1 MSSII
6 RFKVKPLSAAQRG
19 RKTRRREYQNSAPS
33 DAELNEQ
40 LLADLQRM
48 INTQMNGVIGALEMI
63 RKNDLA
69 SDQCEMINLA
79 QGSADKLLLE
89 VDQILASNQ
98 DFSSPAPSRTTSNP
112 LTNIKMM
119 LVDADAINRS
129 RIEKKLWQ
137 RAVRIDSFELPN
149 AALAALEK
157 AATSGDPYRIVLLDQ
172 NMAGIDGETLGVA
185 ISSAPLYRDS
195 LIVLISDQ
203 HSRYDADRL
212 THAGF
217 SAWLPKPTPNT
228 MLLNTLDMLCTCIF
242 KKDAP
247 RFVCTGVHPC
257 TSLNADST
265 EYLSAFAHAR
275 ILAVDDNA
283 VNLQV
288 ARQMLS
294 RFGCHVDTASS
305 GEQALQQAHQLHY
318 DLILMDCQMP
328 QMDGYQ
334 TTALLRAAESADN
347 HTIIIGWSAGA
358 RRNER
363 DTCLAIGMDD
373 FIAKPMRLRSLNE
386 LLTRWLPAGTTT
398 NTIMTSQQYDELDAT
413 QHMFADDFPEL
424 VCLFLDDS
432 PKRLILLNTAIAQQD
447 AMATGK
453 LAHILCGSTASIGA
467 TSLAALCR
475 ELEIKAKNNELDDA
489 LLHLNAIELEYARI
503 DAKLHGLLHAA
514 ARIESSGLH
523 RKH

>member
-48 INTQMNGVIGALEMI
+48 INTQMNDVIGALEMI

-185 ISSAPLYRDS
+185 MSSAPLYRDS

-228 MLLNTLDMLCTCIF
+228 MLLNTLDMLCTCIV

-247 RFVCTGVHPC
+247 RFVCAGVHPS

-265 EYLSAFAHAR
+265 EYLPAFAHAR

-288 ARQMLS
+288 ARQMLA
-294 RFGCHVDTASS
+294 RFGCQVETASS
-305 GEQALQQAHQLHY
+305 GQQALYLVSERHY
-318 DLILMDCQMP
+318 DLILMDCKMP

-334 TTALLRAAESADN
+334 TTALLRAMKSADH
-347 HTIIIGWSAGA
+347 HTIIIGWSASA
-358 RRNER
+358 KHNER

-386 LLTRWLPAGTTT
+386 LLTRWLQANTTKAST
-398 NTIMTSQQYDELDAT
+398 TMQQDDELDAT
-413 QHMFADDFPEL
+413 KQIFGEDFPEL
-424 VCLFLDDS
+424 AHLFLGDS
-432 PKRLILLNTAIAQQD
+432 PKRLTLLNTAIAQQD
-447 AMATGK
+447 AIATGK

-489 LLHLNAIELEYARI
+489 LLRLNAIELEYARI
-503 DAKLHGLLHAA
+503 DAKLHGMLHAA
-514 ARIESSGLH
+514 NPIESSGLH
-523 RKH
+523 GKH